1 MNLGKLATSETDRLA
16 KQMLA
21 SAGKI
26 MVSFQNKR
34 GLIKRRTLCL
44 GLSFL
49 SLVICAVSAAAH
61 YLKWAW
67 GNPWQ
72 PISWLVGMLLLL
84 LAFVPQ
90 PREIGAGLMSLVK
103 PKAAFFLFW
112 ILLFTLS
119 RIWHFST
126 APWNGNALF
135 DESGW
140 DLWFLK
146 SHVIGHPFQPAW
158 FHFPISRETLFHY
171 YVWGFLRLLGYN
183 IISYEVALFV
193 IWCATFLFTLLL
205 IDVLF
210 ESTIVTGFAAIIF
223 VFLPYS
229 FIYTFAGYRY
239 PMGTALCVASLYFL
253 HLGFRR
259 ASSFHLS
266 LGGILAGLCL
276 ASSISGKQYV
286 LALVLC
292 GLLYAGLHWKTVV
305 QSINWKAVSIVTYGF
320 VVAAAPI
327 ICYIA
332 FNEQQYTLYEA
343 SFLRDFWHAVRVNR
357 PPNDITHYTR
367 PLWNCFFS
375 VPGHRFFIPDVLPIP
390 LPYYFF
396 LVPGLVLAVG
406 QRRYEIVL
414 LATIPV
420 VGAFVA
426 VSIDNRLLLAI
437 PFWIVLMAFSFAGLL
452 RLKVHPA
459 FKILLWAA
467 SVVIMM
473 RGLLPSIQYIN
484 SKTKNPFGIYYYA
497 QEEVAVSRFL
507 RNVVAGNKP
516 SDPPRLEYDEFNR
529 INGIPEATY
538 DTLICPGQAYSII
551 HLFLHD
557 YDDAKILSFCGG
569 SPVYVM
575 TLQAVWS
582 ANKKAIADYVPS
594 GKDLK
599 LIWESDPRTERIIK
613 LLQPLRDL
621 ATEESLTFSFAR
633 RRRVFHVL
641 NIPSNNIRP
650 FQERIRVLPN
660 SIR

>member
-1 MNLGKLATSETDRLA
+1 MAPP
-16 KQMLA
+16 
-21 SAGKI
+21 
-26 MVSFQNKR
+26 QNKR
-34 GLIKRRTLCL
+34 GLVTPRTLCL

-49 SLVICAVSAAAH
+49 SVVICAVSAAAH

-72 PISWLVGMLLLL
+72 PFSWVVGMILLL
-84 LAFVPQ
+84 LAFLPEL
-90 PREIGAGLMSLVK
+90 REIVTGLRSLVK

-119 RIWHFST
+119 RVWNFST
-126 APWNGNALF
+126 APWNGNSLF

-183 IISYEVALFV
+183 IISYQVALFV

-210 ESTIVTGFAAIIF
+210 RSNIVTGLAAIIF

-239 PMGTALCVASLYFL
+239 PMATALCVASLYFL
-253 HLGFRR
+253 HLGFGK
-259 ASSFHLS
+259 ASNFYLS
-266 LGGILAGLCL
+266 LGGVLAGLCL
-276 ASSISGKQYV
+276 ASSISGKQYL
-286 LALVLC
+286 LALLLC
-292 GLLYAGLHWKTVV
+292 GLLYVTLHWKRTARSVKWSSVLVV
-305 QSINWKAVSIVTYGF
+305 VSGF
-320 VVAAAPI
+320 VVAAMPI
-327 ICYIA
+327 LCYII
-332 FNEQQYTLYEA
+332 FNRKEYTLYEA
-343 SFLRDFWHAVRVNR
+343 SFLNDFWHAVRINR

-367 PLWNCFFS
+367 ALWNCFFS
-375 VPGHRFFIPDVLPIP
+375 IPGHRFFIPDVLPIP

-396 LVPGLVLAVG
+396 LVPGLILALD

-420 VGAFVA
+420 AGAFIA
-426 VSIDNRLLLAI
+426 LCIDNRLLLAI
-437 PFWIVLMAFSFAGLL
+437 PFWIVLMAFSFAGFL
-452 RLKVHPA
+452 RLKVHAA
-459 FKILLWAA
+459 FKVFLWAA
-467 SVVIMM
+467 AVVIMM
-473 RGLLPSIQYIN
+473 RGLLPSIQYVN
-484 SKTKNPFGIYYYA
+484 TKTKNPFGIYYYA

-507 RNVVAGNKP
+507 RNVVAGKEHP
-516 SDPPRLEYDEFNR
+516 DPPRLEHDEFNR
-529 INGIPEATY
+529 IKGIPEATY

-557 YDDAKILSFCGG
+557 YDDAKVLSFCGG
-569 SPVYVM
+569 SPIYVM
-575 TLQAVWS
+575 TPQAVWS
-582 ANKKAIADYVPS
+582 ANKKAIVDYVPS

-599 LIWESDPRTERIIK
+599 LIWERDPRIERIIK
-613 LLQPLRDL
+613 LLQPLSDL
-621 ATEESLTFSFAR
+621 ATEESLSFSFAG

-641 NIPSNNIRP
+641 NIPSKNIRQ
-650 FQERIRVLPN
+650 FQDRVRALPN
-660 SIR
+660 SVL